1 MAAPNLGAGED
12 GEVAAPTH
20 SSTQKAASHLV
31 RRGRI
36 ITCGADH
43 VDGGLRLGLTEA
55 EAGAEAEAEA
65 EAEAKAEAEAEAAAE
80 AAAEANAEANAE
92 AAAEAD

>member
-20 SSTQKAASHLV
+20 SSTQKAANHLI

-55 EAGAEAEAEA
+55 EAEA
-65 EAEAKAEAEAEAAAE
+65 EAEAKAEAEAAAAAE

-92 AAAEAD
+92 AAAEADCG